1 MAGRPPLPIG
11 TAGKFSEPKEVAPGV
26 LEVMCG
32 FRDYD
37 GVTRRVRARGATGAK
52 ATAALREK
60 VRDRKRRASGTD
72 ELTIESTLAVLIDRW
87 VETLQPKRRGD
98 SGDRDKLADDTV
110 DGYEKICANII
121 KPGLGGVRLR
131 ELNTQ
136 RCDSW
141 LASLATRRRETR
153 SVLAQ
158 VCGLG
163 VRWNLL
169 EYNPIRETESPP
181 RGKSDKRTLLPGEV
195 TLLADRAVAW
205 RDAPMPRGGSRRG
218 SDIVEVLT
226 LFMATGERIGE
237 VLALLWEDVEHLDDY
252 TRPATVTI
260 TGTVDKRGK
269 RQPLP
274 KSEHG
279 YRRLLLPNYGR
290 EALIAQRARG
300 YPFDVV
306 FPSRAGTVRWPSN
319 TRRTWR
325 EIRGDDYAWVVPKT
339 FRKTAATAIEREFG
353 AEAAAAQ
360 LGHSSPDI
368 TRKHY
373 IDRAHEAPDNT
384 AALDAFN
391 PFPSHKRPPGGHLRA
406 VGEK

>member
-11 TAGKFSEPKEVAPGV
+11 TAGRFSKPKEVKPGV
-26 LEVMCG
+26 WEVMCR
-32 FRDYD
+32 FRDAD
-37 GVTRRVRARGATGAK
+37 GETRPVRARGATGAK

-60 VRDRKRRASGTD
+60 VRDRKKLNGTD
-72 ELTIESTLAVLIDRW
+72 ELTPESPLAVLVDRW
-87 VETLQPKRRGD
+87 IESLQEKRRGD
-98 SGDRDKLADDTV
+98 SGERDGKLADDTV
-110 DGYEKICANII
+110 DGYEKICHDII
-121 KPGLGGVRLR
+121 KPGIGAVRLR

-141 LASLATRRRETR
+141 LASLKTRRRETR

-163 VRWNLL
+163 TRWNLL
-169 EYNPIRETESPP
+169 EYNPVRETEAPP
-181 RGKSDKRTLLPGEV
+181 RSKSDKRVLKPEEVHLLMG
-195 TLLADRAVAW
+195 RAVAW
-205 RDAPMPRGGSRRG
+205 RDTPMPRGGSRRG
-218 SDIVEVLT
+218 SDIVEIITVL
-226 LFMATGERIGE
+226 MATGERIGE
-237 VLALLWEDVEHLDDY
+237 VLALRWCDIEHLDDWK
-252 TRPATVTI
+252 RPATVTI
-260 TGTVDKRGK
+260 TGTVDKKGK

-279 YRRLLLPNYGR
+279 YRCLMLPNYGR
-290 EALIAQRARG
+290 EALIAQRDRG
-300 YPFDVV
+300 LPFDVV
-306 FPSRAGTVRWPSN
+306 FPSRAGTVRWTSN

-325 EIRGDDYAWVVPKT
+325 EIRGEDFSWVTPKT

-391 PFPSHKRPPGGHLRA
+391 PFPSHKRPPGGHLRV
-406 VGEK
+406 VGET